1 MNETLVIVPA
11 LLKLIDLILYG
22 VFGLIQIMLP
32 LLSN

>member
-22 VFGLIQIMLP
+22 VFELIQIMLP